1 MRRDEFI
8 YMIKEVYAELLD
20 EVPDLII
27 VTYRDG
33 GSVAFFMPDEELVML
48 APVQYLV
55 EKERYISWFNHIEVL
70 KEGCTKFEDSYNKEN
85 IAGRIMFDGLPLN
98 VIDSKETKE
107 RYKRDIKNLLKSL
120 RLNKYINKNA

>member
-8 YMIKEVYAELLD
+8 YMIKEVWDELR
-20 EVPDLII
+20 EEFPDLRIE
-27 VTYRDG
+27 TYRDG

-48 APVQYLV
+48 APVQHLV

-70 KEGCTKFEDSYNKEN
+70 KEGCTKFEDSYKKEN

-120 RLNKYINKNA
+120 RLNKYIQ

>member
-8 YMIKEVYAELLD
+8 YLIKEVYAELLD
-20 EVPDLII
+20 EIPDLKIT
-27 VTYRDG
+27 TYRDG
-33 GSVAFFMPDEELVML
+33 GSVAFFMPNNDLVML
-48 APVQYLV
+48 APVQHLV
-55 EKERYISWFNHIEVL
+55 EKERYVSWFNHIEVL
-70 KEGCTKFEDSYNKEN
+70 KEGCTKFEDSYKKEN

-120 RLNKYINKNA
+120 RLNKYIQ